1 MLWFPCCDVRY
12 DFRIKTVFVS
22 SLPPVVCMMS
32 HVLFRV
38 FVSSLPP
45 VVCMMSHV
53 LFRVFVSSLP
63 PVVCMMSHVLF
74 TLFVFVCAEWC
85 PTHIALCF
93 CFVFLRLIYVAS
105 FSGLSIFYYPFGILY
120 RLILHFSRQG
130 RIQHLVVFFITSNMS
145 ET

>member
-1 MLWFPCCDVRY
+1 
-12 DFRIKTVFVS
+12 
-22 SLPPVVCMMS
+22 MMS

-74 TLFVFVCAEWC
+74 RCSFRLYLQLFV
-85 PTHIALCF
+85 
-93 CFVFLRLIYVAS
+93 
-105 FSGLSIFYYPFGILY
+105 
-120 RLILHFSRQG
+120 
-130 RIQHLVVFFITSNMS
+130 
-145 ET
+145 